1 MVVGSPLG
9 ASHRGR
15 HIAVGYQS
23 GTFFG
28 PLVSRLD
35 WQVGDVLDR
44 GLWQRLSRRTD
55 ISYLVHGAAATSMLR
70 HVHAEGPGQ
79 PGLSGVRHS
88 IVVNIDGALNL
99 LEFAASITNLKRM
112 VHVSS
117 GSVYGEDGPSD
128 RPLRED
134 EYVVPQG
141 LYGVSKFA
149 GEAFCRFCA
158 DELDLPACVVRLS
171 GVYGPM
177 DRVTPSRDVQC
188 VPNVIA
194 HKGRS
199 LSTTLRH
206 SPLQFTVQDLLSLDW
221 VG

>member
-1 MVVGSPLG
+1 MTILVTGGGGFVMSNLVKRWLLDHPWEQAIVVDTLPLDTNLE
-9 ASHRGR
+9 R
-15 HIAVGYQS
+15 
-23 GTFFG
+23 FFG

-88 IVVNIDGALNL
+88 IAVNIDGALNL

-171 GVYGPM
+171 GVY
-177 DRVTPSRDVQC
+177 
-188 VPNVIA
+188 
-194 HKGRS
+194 
-199 LSTTLRH
+199 
-206 SPLQFTVQDLLSLDW
+206 
-221 VG
+221 